1 MSTDNTK
8 KRRLSAA
15 IEYANISGDAEKAN
29 ERSIEKNGNAN
40 EVNNNDNDEEQEED
54 DDDEEESDDEEEE
67 SDDEENNS
75 RNVSSTRENST
86 SGTATPTSHV
96 STDREDSV
104 NSIQNGS
111 SSNIDNSQSTD
122 KTTRTKR
129 NKKKKEHVGSID
141 HLAITQSLGYQI
153 FRKQKRKS
161 WLSNDDELLKKLVFA
176 NYIKKF
182 RNKEK
187 KESDNETDEDIIKKI
202 KDSSIKINS
211 DEIDWDSI
219 ATSFE
224 IRKPKDCK
232 KRWCSSLDPSLR
244 KGKWT
249 ATEDELLLNAYKKYG
264 PIWQQVAV
272 EIPGRTEDQCS
283 KRYIEVLN
291 PETKDRLK
299 PWSLEED
306 LQLIEGVK
314 NYGTKWR
321 TVSSAIKGRPSL
333 TCRNRWRKIMTDI
346 AKNHACDEIVNAVI
360 LLDKNGH
367 LNSQNLP
374 ENIKAKL
381 IEKEKLMK
389 VDTNDDD
396 NEKSQSQQQQQQQ
409 QQNQNSQNVSNS
421 KLQSVETLNV
431 YSPSRTQVDSIPQSS
446 IRSSIE
452 PSPGPSSSLMDAP
465 SPLVNSNNNN
475 TGSIPNGSS
484 SSNTTGSVSLRP
496 FSGLSN
502 SSGLLDVSEKVYQ
515 QHSKYSFQRQP
526 MGRSFSPSSIT
537 SHQNNFNNKINN
549 NSNSNEQSHNLTD
562 NNSNNNTTPSGTTTR
577 MEIFHD

>member
-1 MSTDNTK
+1 MK
-8 KRRLSAA
+8 K
-15 IEYANISGDAEKAN
+15 
-29 ERSIEKNGNAN
+29 
-40 EVNNNDNDEEQEED
+40 
-54 DDDEEESDDEEEE
+54 
-67 SDDEENNS
+67 
-75 RNVSSTRENST
+75 VS
-86 SGTATPTSHV
+86 P
-96 STDREDSV
+96 
-104 NSIQNGS
+104 S
-111 SSNIDNSQSTD
+111 SIDNAQQAN
-122 KTTRTKR
+122 KTRRTK
-129 NKKKKEHVGSID
+129 KKKKEPVGLID

-161 WLSNDDELLKKLVFA
+161 WLTNDDELLKKLVFA

-182 RNKEK
+182 RNKKSEVNHN
-187 KESDNETDEDIIKKI
+187 SETDEDIIKKI
-202 KDSSIKINS
+202 KDSTIKINS

-381 IEKEKLMK
+381 MEKEKLIK
-389 VDTNDDD
+389 SDSNNDDI
-396 NEKSQSQQQQQQQ
+396 EKSQSQQQI
-409 QQNQNSQNVSNS
+409 QNSQNVSKS

-452 PSPGPSSSLMDAP
+452 PSPGPSSSIMDA
-465 SPLVNSNNNN
+465 
-475 TGSIPNGSS
+475 
-484 SSNTTGSVSLRP
+484 
-496 FSGLSN
+496 
-502 SSGLLDVSEKVYQ
+502 
-515 QHSKYSFQRQP
+515 H
-526 MGRSFSPSSIT
+526 
-537 SHQNNFNNKINN
+537 H
-549 NSNSNEQSHNLTD
+549 H
-562 NNSNNNTTPSGTTTR
+562 
-577 MEIFHD
+577 